1 MRAHF
6 EPKFSHL
13 ASLDMAN
20 TFEMEIE
27 GWADMLS
34 KSHALREKEV
44 TLGSFQR
51 DATEACRYLPFRL
64 TGLTVYGEA
73 LDDETYQDLVHLN
86 DLHEE
91 VMLDAFFGK
100 LTVSNIY
107 NILPTQSKRRL
118 DTFKSKWEK
127 LNLDIVAKA
136 RTNNFHCPA
145 ERIYKGVESGKM
157 SKVEFLETMDELLFT
172 NIDVTSTVLAFL
184 LINIAANQ
192 TFQSLLRDE
201 IAAKQSQ
208 PSYNLSDYVLEKNS
222 LLHYAAMESVRMSP
236 ALWFSLPEKTA
247 AKKVIG
253 GYLIPAKT
261 PVVIDWKRLNTTPA
275 IWGSDGEQF
284 RPERFADISP
294 TAYRYGLLRFGMGR
308 GRCLGKNI
316 ADMML
321 KMAAVAIVQ
330 RFSMVPAGKE
340 KGTRQDR
347 FTVTSEQEIEF
358 TPLSQT
364 K

>member
-6 EPKFSHL
+6 EPEFSHL
-13 ASLDMAN
+13 ASLNMTN

-51 DATEACRYLPFRL
+51 DPTEACRYLPFRL

-136 RTNNFHCPA
+136 RTKNFHCPA

-261 PVVIDWKRLNTTPA
+261 PV
-275 IWGSDGEQF
+275 F

-358 TPLSQT
+358 TPLSQM